1 MAFYIQFLSS
11 VNTDSFNS
19 FLIWMP
25 FILFHFISFS
35 WLLLFTHSVMSD
47 CLRPHGLWHAR
58 LPCPLPPPRVHWN
71 SCPLY
76 WWCHPTISSSVIP
89 FFSCLQSFSAS
100 GSFASVWK
108 LQGLEWMARLF
119 KHWERS
125 FSNSSPSS
133 INDQGTGSPQSLLM
147 QENSLIFLTNLFQV
161 PLQQLA

>member
-1 MAFYIQFLSS
+1 MHGFTSGLSNLFHLSISLFLWLSIYSFMLS
-11 VNTDSFNS
+11 VNTDSFTS

-89 FFSCLQSFSAS
+89 FFSCLHSFPAS
-100 GSFASVWK
+100 GSLPMSQLFAIRWPK
-108 LQGLEWMARLF
+108 YWHF
-119 KHWERS
+119 S
-125 FSNSSPSS
+125 FSNSPS
-133 INDQGTGSPQSLLM
+133 NDYSGLIYFKIDWLDLLA
-147 QENSLIFLTNLFQV
+147 V
-161 PLQQLA
+161 